1 MIRKRGKTW
10 MFTVEAGFD
19 PVTGKRRRPQRSGF
33 KTRKEAEYAQA
44 AMLAKIRRGEWVQDS
59 QETVGEFLTEWL
71 TSIAGR
77 VRPTTLTSYERNI
90 RVHVRPTLGQKRLQA
105 LTSADLNS
113 LYGKL
118 LLAGRRGGA
127 NGLRPR
133 TVRYIHTILRGALK
147 DALRWNRVARNVA
160 DAADPPSHSASK
172 PPEMAT
178 WTAAELK
185 AFLKSVQG
193 DRLSALWRVLAMTGM
208 RRGEACGLQWK
219 DIDLKNGRVSVQ
231 RSLIQSAVGPS
242 FAPPKTERGRRAVA
256 LDTETA
262 SALKDHRASQAAEKL
277 LLGAAYQDQ
286 GLVFCREDGRPLD
299 PDGVSKAFTKR
310 RSAAGLVRIR
320 LHDLRHTHAT
330 LALQAGV
337 HPKVVSD
344 RLGHGDVALTLNTYS
359 HAIPALQESA
369 AETGAALI
377 SG

>member
-1 MIRKRGKTW
+1 
-10 MFTVEAGFD
+10 
-19 PVTGKRRRPQRSGF
+19 
-33 KTRKEAEYAQA
+33 
-44 AMLAKIRRGEWVQDS
+44 ML
-59 QETVGEFLTEWL
+59 
-71 TSIAGR
+71 
-77 VRPTTLTSYERNI
+77 
-90 RVHVRPTLGQKRLQA
+90 
-105 LTSADLNS
+105 
-113 LYGKL
+113 
-118 LLAGRRGGA
+118 
-127 NGLRPR
+127 
-133 TVRYIHTILRGALK
+133 
-147 DALRWNRVARNVA
+147 
-160 DAADPPSHSASK
+160 
-172 PPEMAT
+172 
-178 WTAAELK
+178 
-185 AFLKSVQG
+185 
-193 DRLSALWRVLAMTGM
+193 
-208 RRGEACGLQWK
+208 
-219 DIDLKNGRVSVQ
+219 
-231 RSLIQSAVGPS
+231 
-242 FAPPKTERGRRAVA
+242 A

-369 AETGAALI
+369 AETVAALI